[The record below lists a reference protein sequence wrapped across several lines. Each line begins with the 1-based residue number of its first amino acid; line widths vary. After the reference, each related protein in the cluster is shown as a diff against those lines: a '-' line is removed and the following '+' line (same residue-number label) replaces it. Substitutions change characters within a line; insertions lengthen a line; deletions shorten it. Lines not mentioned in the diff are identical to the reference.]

1 MRRLLQVSTSGNY
14 AWLPILAGET
24 STFQA
29 LSGRLT
35 LDGSD
40 RWIHLGSRG
49 TYGAPRIHA
58 ELRDEGV
65 RVSRKRV
72 ARLMKAAG
80 LQGVSR
86 RKHARTTIRQAGA
99 HPAPDLVDRGFF
111 ADVPNEI
118 WVANIT

>member
-1 MRRLLQVSTSGNY
+1 MTNR
-14 AWLPILAGET
+14 I
-24 STFQA
+24 
-29 LSGRLT
+29 
-35 LDGSD
+35 

-49 TYGAPRIHA
+49 TYGSPRNHA

-65 RVSRKRV
+65 HVSCKRV

-99 HPAPDLVDRGFF
+99 RPAPDLVDRDFS
-111 ADVPNEI
+111 ADGPNEI